1 MITMRTFLFILIASV
16 VTVSCQSDKNHST
29 DVQKAVRVEVK
40 APATPDGEGY
50 FAASGSIESEH
61 FANISTRAMGY
72 VSKVYVKV
80 GEKVRKGQLLIDINS
95 DEIDAKKAQA
105 TAGLK
110 QAQAQMDLAEKD
122 FNRYQELFR
131 EKSASQKEL
140 DDVTLQYEVAMSN
153 YERAKQVQNEIE
165 ALMAYS
171 HIRAPF
177 SGVITSKS
185 IKMGD
190 MANPGQNLMSLEAPG
205 KFVANAMVPETS
217 IEHVEK
223 GQPVKVFVKSTGNS
237 LEGEV
242 SEVSKSS
249 LNSGGQYQVKIEL
262 KQTEQN
268 NLFSGMYVS
277 ALFPVEGGG
286 SKNLFVEKS
295 AIVTRGE
302 LDGIYTVS
310 ESGTAILRW
319 LKLGQEMGDQVEVLS
334 GIKAGEEYIVSNE
347 GKLYNGVRITKQ

>member
-1 MITMRTFLFILIASV
+1 MRTFLFILTAMV
-16 VTVSCQSDKNHST
+16 LATGCQSEKNSST
-29 DVQKAVRVEVK
+29 NSQEAVKVEVK
-40 APATPDGEGY
+40 TPVAPDGQGY
-50 FAASGSIESEH
+50 FTASGSIESED
-61 FANISTRAMGY
+61 FAHISTRAMGY
-72 VSKVYVKV
+72 VSKVYVTV
-80 GEKVRKGQLLIDINS
+80 GDQVRKGQLLIDINS

-105 TAGLK
+105 TAGLN
-110 QAQAQMDLAEKD
+110 QAEAQMNLAEKD
-122 FNRYQELFR
+122 YNRYVELFN

-140 DDVTLQYEVAMSN
+140 DDITLRYEIAKGN
-153 YERAKQVQNEIE
+153 YERAKQVQNEID

-190 MANPGQNLMSLEAPG
+190 MATPGQPLMSLEAPG
-205 KFVANAMVPETS
+205 DFVASVMVPETS
-217 IEHVEK
+217 IEYVKK
-223 GQPVKVFVKSTGNS
+223 GQPVKIYVKSTGKS

-249 LNSGGQYQVKIEL
+249 LNSGGQYQVKIDL
-262 KQTEQN
+262 KKAGQE

-277 ALFPVEGGG
+277 SVFPVEGGG
-286 SKNLFVEKS
+286 SKNLFVDKAALVS
-295 AIVTRGE
+295 KGE

-334 GIKAGEEYIVSNE
+334 GIKAGEEYIVSSE
-347 GKLYNGVRITKQ
+347 GKLYNGVRITK